1 MYVFMIKGEK
11 NDFISIV
18 AMNFIIS
25 KYMYFIA
32 KEEHS
37 IVDKWNRETQQQA
50 IKILIYIQLSNC

>member
-1 MYVFMIKGEK
+1 MFFIIKGEK
-11 NDFISIV
+11 KNDFVSFV

-37 IVDKWNRETQQQA
+37 IVDK
-50 IKILIYIQLSNC
+50 

>member
-1 MYVFMIKGEK
+1 MFLWLKVKK
-11 NDFISIV
+11 NDFVSFV

-25 KYMYFIA
+25 KYMYLIA

-50 IKILIYIQLSNC
+50 IKILIYIQLSKC